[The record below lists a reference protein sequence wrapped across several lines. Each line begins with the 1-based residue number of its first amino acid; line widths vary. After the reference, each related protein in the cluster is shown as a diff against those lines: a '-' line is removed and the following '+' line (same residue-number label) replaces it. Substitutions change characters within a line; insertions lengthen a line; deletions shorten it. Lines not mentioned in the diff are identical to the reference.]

1 MTGLPSKIGL
11 LLIGVYWF
19 GMTGLVVNNFTR
31 TNYEQSTGLEI
42 RTQENGIERAG
53 TFSSP

>member
-19 GMTGLVVNNFTR
+19 GMTGLVVNNFTHK
-31 TNYEQSTGLEI
+31 NYEQSGLEI

-53 TFSSP
+53 TFSSS